1 MEAFLDSLWF
11 KVMGL
16 LYHVKTL
23 LDGIFAHLH
32 FLGPVTVILAIALL
46 TVLITKLLTK
56 TIKTR
61 RHKELG
67 EQFSYWFKL
76 RQEALGHED
85 PDKAKRL
92 AKNIDQAKL
101 NKVYYDYF
109 FEGLMLSLVTTVLP
123 ILVFLAYVNEAYKP
137 SNLLKLF
144 GQEYVLRFAVSSG
157 EEILVGAA
165 SWFVLS
171 VLLIYVLWFAV
182 KKAFFRS
189 NVAKK
194 AKIENQGASSP
205 A

>member
-16 LYHVKTL
+16 VSHVKTL
-23 LDGIFAHLH
+23 LDGIFAPLNS
-32 FLGPVTVILAIALL
+32 LGPVTAILAIAFL

-123 ILVFLAYVNEAYKP
+123 ILLFLAYVNEAYKP

-144 GQEYVLRFAVSSG
+144 GQEYVLKFMVSSG

-171 VLLIYVLWFAV
+171 VLLIYVLWFVV
-182 KKAFFRS
+182 KKACFRS
-189 NVAKK
+189 KAAKK